1 MACTDILE
9 RLRLKEADGT
19 LSLTEMAAMDEIARL
34 RAGTVSEIVQE
45 GLTGFFQ
52 GTARIRIERN
62 GDDYSIS
69 FQH

>member
-1 MACTDILE
+1 MIDILD

-19 LSLTEMAAMDEIARL
+19 LSLIEMAAMDEIARL
-34 RAGTVSEIVQE
+34 RVGTVSEIVQE
-45 GLTGFFQ
+45 GLTEFFQ

-62 GDDYSIS
+62 GDDYSIL